1 MAVDIN
7 WGEDSILGEIIEN
20 SNQYLNGKSVG
31 LTNYYTIINIFL
43 PSSLPSLDCKIN
55 YY

>member
-7 WGEDSILGEIIEN
+7 WGEDSILGESIEN

-31 LTNYYTIINIFL
+31 LNNYTLINIFL